1 MSNGIQRRQNEENS
15 LLMLAAQRQLY
26 SEAKKAE
33 NVVVVFSVLL
43 PFLFACI
50 QVFVKDNTTLN
61 TIVYIFPVVSM
72 GIGIALDTFI
82 EKEKELAAFIQ
93 QKFDTYIY
101 QMPWDK
107 RLFGADKNVNSTIA
121 DKSRKHF
128 NKQGAKDKLKDWY
141 TPNVDTFSIEKG
153 ILECQKENF
162 MWDVGL
168 RKRYKLA
175 STFLIV
181 VLSIIILGMGIIQD
195 EKFSTI
201 ALRMAFILPLFQ
213 WLYEII
219 KTLGSDI
226 RRLER
231 LDEELSV
238 PEAKNMDELQYI
250 QKDIFIH
257 RKSCRSIPNFFYQIF
272 KDNDEDKA
280 NRTAEIEVENYSNDM
295 H

>member
-1 MSNGIQRRQNEENS
+1 MSNGIQNRQNEENS
-15 LLMLAAQRQLY
+15 LSMLAAQRQLY
-26 SEAKKAE
+26 SEAKRAE
-33 NVVVVFSVLL
+33 NIVILFSVFL
-43 PFLFACI
+43 PFLCACI

-61 TIVYIFPVVSM
+61 TIVYIFPIVSM
-72 GIGIALDTFI
+72 VIGIILEKYI

-107 RLFGADKNVNSTIA
+107 RLFGADKNVNSIIA

-128 NKQGAKDKLKDWY
+128 SKQGAKDKLKDWY
-141 TPNVDTFSIEKG
+141 TPTVDAFPVEKG

-162 MWDVGL
+162 WWDVGL

-175 STFLIV
+175 STILIV
-181 VLSIIILGMGIIQD
+181 ALSIIILGTGIVQN
-195 EKFSTI
+195 EQFSI
-201 ALRMAFILPLFQ
+201 LALRMAFIFPLCQ
-213 WLYEII
+213 WLHEII
-219 KTLGSDI
+219 KTLGADI

-238 PEAKNMDELQYI
+238 PGEKSMDELQDI

-257 RKSCRSIPNFFYQIF
+257 RKSCGSIPNFFYQIF

-280 NRTAEIEVENYSNDM
+280 NRIAEIEAESYSNNV